1 MFGMLM
7 TQSQSIS
14 SQKERRLYPC
24 PFFSVVAVVVQGLCP
39 KGKDMGLRSRGK
51 GSVGISRC
59 VGRKG

>member
-14 SQKERRLYPC
+14 SQKERGLYPC
-24 PFFSVVAVVVQGLCP
+24 PFFSVVAVVQGLCP
-39 KGKDMGLRSRGK
+39 KGKDVELRSRGK